1 MANPTTFE
9 EYYEQVMLSDQDP
22 GKKEFKTIF
31 RKAIT
36 QISVLEEQIANLTAR
51 VNRTE
56 GERDES
62 RSARMDAFN
71 AVTRVAI
78 AANSSASIPRKA
90 LHGPSSS
97 SNPSGI
103 KKPCTY
109 FQQGLCKRG
118 DTCTFA
124 HISTVKL

>member
-9 EYYEQVMLSDQDP
+9 EYYEQVMFSDEDP
-22 GKKEFKTIF
+22 GEQEFKTIF

-36 QISVLEEQIANLTAR
+36 KISVLEEQIAKLTAR
-51 VNRTE
+51 LNRTE

-62 RSARMDAFN
+62 RIARKDTLDAV
-71 AVTRVAI
+71 ARVAI
-78 AANSSASIPRKA
+78 AASSSASLPRKA

-118 DTCTFA
+118 DKCTFA
-124 HISTVKL
+124 HISTVDS